1 MSDDEL
7 VTVAVAESEGEA
19 AMICGYLDSQG
30 IDATYDKSGIA
41 QPFAIT
47 GLGAAHVGPQEILV
61 RASDAEAARAALD
74 ARPD

>member
-47 GLGAAHVGPQEILV
+47 GPRRRPRRPAGDPRAGLRRRGGAG
-61 RASDAEAARAALD
+61 RARRA
-74 ARPD
+74 P